1 MTSMV
6 AVYILHF
13 TQSLQNVI
21 YQNAM
26 AWLFGC
32 LEVEYKHICA
42 THATVSLT
50 RSTPNGPN
58 VKMLE

>member
-6 AVYILHF
+6 AVYIPHF
-13 TQSLQNVI
+13 AQSP
-21 YQNAM
+21 QNAM
-26 AWLFGC
+26 VGLFGC

-42 THATVSLT
+42 THASVSLT